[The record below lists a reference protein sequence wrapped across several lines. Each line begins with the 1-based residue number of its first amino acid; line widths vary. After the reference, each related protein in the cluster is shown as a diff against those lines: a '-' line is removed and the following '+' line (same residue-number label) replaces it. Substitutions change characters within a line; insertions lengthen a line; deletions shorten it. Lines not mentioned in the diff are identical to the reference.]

1 MGPQLLI
8 IVVISEEVRDSCYLL
23 LDAAQRTV
31 GEVEELLA
39 QPRGDRRLVTAA
51 RSAML
56 IAVRRL
62 VVIILCW
69 GQERSMLYKW
79 KARGGIQWMKR
90 KGWAVKP
97 TQASSISASSLP
109 LCRLFLGLYPPPC
122 LRSLSAIVNLLQIP
136 IAYFAGE
143 LKVI

>member
-79 KARGGIQWMKR
+79 
-90 KGWAVKP
+90 
-97 TQASSISASSLP
+97 
-109 LCRLFLGLYPPPC
+109 
-122 LRSLSAIVNLLQIP
+122 
-136 IAYFAGE
+136 
-143 LKVI
+143 